1 MRQVVESQSGSCSG
15 STEQH
20 GERKGQNVTKLLRSK
35 RRGTAIPLVMIVVM
49 ILLAMGVGLLDL
61 GVKGR
66 IYSIRTASDIAAR
79 CAADSGL
86 TMALFEMNEKLKVK
100 PWNDSSLPEAT
111 NESLPNCDAVFS
123 YTVTGNPGAGYTIE
137 SVGTSGNAER
147 KVTCILKPEGPFE
160 FAVFAE
166 DGAELKNSALV
177 DGYNFGADDEI
188 LKFGTNSIA
197 SGAFTFK
204 NSSTINGDVVVG
216 VGGNPDIVIDDFGAN
231 ITGDTR
237 TMTEKNTLPPIEVPQ
252 WLESL
257 PSSEPITDDLTVTNS
272 AKYSSINLKSS
283 KTLLIEGD
291 VILYV
296 TGEIILGNSAE
307 VQIDNDSSLILYLGG
322 NLEGKN
328 SSAINNLTQETK
340 KLQIYCLDSCENMLF
355 KNSSDFYGVIY
366 APNAE
371 VIMNNSANL
380 YGAVVAKN
388 FQQMNSGIFNYDAS
402 LRDASVNDEAVR
414 FVVTHWHEE

>member
-1 MRQVVESQSGSCSG
+1 M
-15 STEQH
+15 
-20 GERKGQNVTKLLRSK
+20 KKLLRSK
-35 RRGTAIPLVMIVVM
+35 RPGSAIPLVMIVVM

-61 GVKGR
+61 GMKGR

-100 PWNDSSLPEAT
+100 PWNDGSLPEAT
-111 NESLPNCDAVFS
+111 NESLPNCDAVYS
-123 YTVTGNPGAGYTIE
+123 YTITGNPGTGYTIE
-137 SVGTSGNAER
+137 CVGTSGYTER
-147 KVTCILKPEGPFE
+147 KVSCTLKPEGPFE

-166 DGAELKNSALV
+166 DGAELKNSAVV
-177 DGYNFGADDEI
+177 DWYNFGADDEI
-188 LKFGTNSIA
+188 LKLGTNSIA

-237 TMTEKNTLPPIEVPQ
+237 TMTERNTLPPIEVPD
-252 WLESL
+252 WLDSL
-257 PSSEPITDDLTVTNS
+257 PSDGTIQNDETVTNS
-272 AKYSSINLKSS
+272 AKYSDINLKNN
-283 KTLLIEGD
+283 KTLLIDGD
-291 VILYV
+291 VTLYV

-307 VQIDNDSSLILYLGG
+307 IEIDNDASLILYLGG
-322 NLEGKN
+322 DFEGKN
-328 SSAINNLTQETK
+328 SSAVNNLTQESK
-340 KLQIYCLDSCENMLF
+340 KLQIYCLDSCENMQF

-371 VIMNNSANL
+371 VLMNNSANI

-388 FQQMNSGIFNYDAS
+388 FEQMNSGTFNYDAS
-402 LRDASVNDEAVR
+402 LRDSDVNDEAVH
-414 FVVTHWHEE
+414 FVVTNWHEE

>member
-1 MRQVVESQSGSCSG
+1 M
-15 STEQH
+15 
-20 GERKGQNVTKLLRSK
+20 KKLLNSK
-35 RRGTAIPLVMIVVM
+35 RRGSAIPLVMLAVM
-49 ILLAMGVGLLDL
+49 ILLAMGVGLLSL
-61 GVKGR
+61 GTNSR
-66 IYSIRTASDIAAR
+66 IYSIRSASDIAAR
-79 CAADSGL
+79 CAADAGL

-111 NESLPNCDAVFS
+111 NESLPYCEAAFS
-123 YTVTGNPGAGYTIE
+123 YTVTGNPGTGYTIE
-137 SVGTSGNAER
+137 SVGASGIAER
-147 KVTCILKPEGPFE
+147 KVVCILKPQGPFE

-177 DGYNFGADDEI
+177 DWFNFDADDEI

-197 SGAFTFK
+197 SGAFSFK

-216 VGGNPDIVIDDFGAN
+216 VGGNPDVVIDDFGAN
-231 ITGDTR
+231 ITGDTSALR
-237 TMTEKNTLPPIEVPQ
+237 ESNVLPPIAVPQ

-257 PSSEPITDDLTVTNS
+257 PSSGTITNDSTVTNS
-272 AKYSSINLKSS
+272 AKYSSINLTNS
-283 KTLLIEGD
+283 KTLLIDGE

-322 NLEGKN
+322 DLEGKN
-328 SSAINNLTQETK
+328 SSTINNLTQEAK

-371 VIMNNSANL
+371 VIMNNSANV
-380 YGAVVAKN
+380 YGAVVARD
-388 FQQMNSGIFNYDAS
+388 FEQMNSSTFNYDAS

-414 FVVTHWHEE
+414 FIVTNWQEE

>member
-1 MRQVVESQSGSCSG
+1 M
-15 STEQH
+15 
-20 GERKGQNVTKLLRSK
+20 KKLLKSK
-35 RRGTAIPLVMIVVM
+35 RRGSAIPLAVVTIM
-49 ILLAMGVGLLDL
+49 ILLAMGVGLLSL
-61 GVKGR
+61 GTSSR
-66 IYSIRTASDIAAR
+66 IYSIRSASDIAAR

-86 TMALFEMNEKLKVK
+86 TMALFQMNEKLKVK
-100 PWNDSSLPEAT
+100 PWNDSTLPEVT

-123 YTVTGNPGAGYTIE
+123 YTVTGDSGTGYTVE
-137 SVGTSGNAER
+137 SIGTLGNAER
-147 KVTCILKPEGPFE
+147 KVSCILKPEGPFE

-177 DGYNFGADDEI
+177 DGYNFGEDDEI

-216 VGGNPDIVIDDFGAN
+216 VGGNPDYVIDDFGAT

-237 TMTEKNTLPPIEVPQ
+237 ALRESNVLPPISVPQ
-252 WLESL
+252 WLDSL
-257 PSSEPITDDLTVTNS
+257 PSSGTITNDSTVTNS
-272 AKYSSINLKSS
+272 AKYSSIDLNNS
-283 KTLLIEGD
+283 KTLLIDGD

-307 VQIDNDSSLILYLGG
+307 IQIDNDASLILYLGG

-328 SSAINNLTQETK
+328 SSTINNLTQNAK
-340 KLQIYCLDSCENMLF
+340 KLQIYCLDSCENMVF

-371 VIMNNSANL
+371 VIMNNSAKI
-380 YGAVVAKN
+380 YGAVVARD

>member
-1 MRQVVESQSGSCSG
+1 M
-15 STEQH
+15 
-20 GERKGQNVTKLLRSK
+20 KKLLKSK
-35 RRGTAIPLVMIVVM
+35 RRGFAIPLAVVAIM
-49 ILLAMGVGLLDL
+49 ILLAMGVGMLSL
-61 GVKGR
+61 GTSSR
-66 IYSIRTASDIAAR
+66 IYSVRSSSDIAAR

-86 TMALFEMNEKLKVK
+86 TMALYQMNEKLKVK
-100 PWNDSSLPEAT
+100 PWDDSSLPEAT

-123 YTVTGNPGAGYTIE
+123 YTVTGNPGDGYTIE

-147 KVTCILKPEGPFE
+147 KVACVLKPQGPFE

-177 DGYNFGADDEI
+177 DWYNFGADDEI

-216 VGGNPDIVIDDFGAN
+216 VGGNPDVVIDDFGAT

-237 TMTEKNTLPPIEVPQ
+237 TMTERNTLPPIEVPD

-257 PSSEPITDDLTVTNS
+257 PSGGTIQNDSTVANS
-272 AKYSSINLKSS
+272 AKYSGINLSNS
-283 KTLLIEGD
+283 KTLLIDGD
-291 VILYV
+291 VTLYV

-307 VQIDNDSSLILYLGG
+307 IQIDNDASLILFLGG
-322 NLEGKN
+322 DFEGKN
-328 SSAINNLTQETK
+328 SSTINNLTQEAK
-340 KLQIYCLDSCENMLF
+340 KLQIYCLDSCENMQF

-371 VIMNNSANL
+371 ILMNNSANI
-380 YGAVVAKN
+380 YGAVVARN
-388 FQQMNSGIFNYDAS
+388 FEQMNSGTFNYDAS
-402 LRDASVNDEAVR
+402 LRDASVNDEAVH
-414 FVVTHWHEE
+414 FVVTNWHEQ

>member
-1 MRQVVESQSGSCSG
+1 M
-15 STEQH
+15 
-20 GERKGQNVTKLLRSK
+20 KKLLNSK
-35 RRGTAIPLVMIVVM
+35 KRGSAIPLVVVAVM
-49 ILLAMGVGLLDL
+49 ILFAMGVGMLTL
-61 GVKGR
+61 GTNSR

-79 CAADSGL
+79 CAADAGL

-111 NESLPNCDAVFS
+111 NESLPYCDAVFS
-123 YTVTGNPGAGYTIE
+123 YTVTGNPSTGYTIE

-147 KVTCILKPEGPFE
+147 KVVCILKPQGPFE
-160 FAVFAE
+160 FAVFAK

-177 DGYNFGADDEI
+177 DWFNFGADDEN
-188 LKFGTNSIA
+188 LKVGTNSIA

-216 VGGNPDIVIDDFGAN
+216 VGGNPDLVIDDFGAT
-231 ITGDTR
+231 ITGETR
-237 TMTEKNTLPPIEVPQ
+237 AMTERNALAPIEVPE

-257 PSSEPITDDLTVTNS
+257 PSIGTITDDSTVTNS
-272 AKYSSINLKSS
+272 AKYSSINLENS
-283 KTLLIEGD
+283 KTLLIDGD
-291 VILYV
+291 VTLYV

-322 NLEGKN
+322 DFEGKN
-328 SSAINNLTQETK
+328 SSTINNLTQEAK
-340 KLQIYCLDSCENMLF
+340 KLQIYCLDSCENMVF
-355 KNSSDFYGVIY
+355 KNSSDFYGAIY

-380 YGAVVAKN
+380 YGAVVAKG
-388 FQQMNSGIFNYDAS
+388 FEQRNSGTFNYDAS
-402 LRDASVNDEAVR
+402 LRNASVNDAVVR
-414 FVVTHWHEE
+414 FVVTNWHEE

>member
-1 MRQVVESQSGSCSG
+1 M
-15 STEQH
+15 
-20 GERKGQNVTKLLRSK
+20 KKLLKSK
-35 RRGTAIPLVMIVVM
+35 RRGSAIPLVMVAIM

-61 GVKGR
+61 GMKGR

-79 CAADSGL
+79 CAADAGM
-86 TMALFEMNEKLKVK
+86 TMALFEMNKKLKVK

-111 NESLPNCDAVFS
+111 NESLPYCDAVFS
-123 YTVTGNPGAGYTIE
+123 YTVTGDSVTGYTIE
-137 SVGTSGNAER
+137 SIGASGIAER
-147 KVTCILKPEGPFE
+147 KVTCILKPQGPFE

-177 DGYNFGADDEI
+177 DWFNFGAGDEN
-188 LKFGTNSIA
+188 LKFGTNSIT
-197 SGAFTFK
+197 SGAFSFK
-204 NSSTINGDVVVG
+204 NSSIINGDVVVG
-216 VGGNPDIVIDDFGAN
+216 MGGNPDIVIDDFGAT

-237 TMTEKNTLPPIEVPQ
+237 AMTERNTLPAIAVPE

-257 PSSEPITDDLTVTNS
+257 PFSETITDDLLTVTNS
-272 AKYSSINLKSS
+272 AKYSSINLNNN
-283 KTLLIEGD
+283 KTLLIDGN
-291 VILYV
+291 VTLYV

-307 VQIDNDSSLILYLGG
+307 VQIDNDASLILYLGG

-328 SSAINNLTQETK
+328 SSTFNNLTQNAK
-340 KLQIYCLDSCENMLF
+340 QLQIYCLDSCENMVF

-380 YGAVVAKN
+380 YGAIVAKT
-388 FQQMNSGIFNYDAS
+388 FQQMNSGNFNYDAS
-402 LRDASVNDEAVR
+402 LRDANVNDEAVR
-414 FVVTHWHEE
+414 FVVTNWHEQ

>member
-1 MRQVVESQSGSCSG
+1 MRE
-15 STEQH
+15 
-20 GERKGQNVTKLLRSK
+20 GENMRKLLQSK
-35 RRGTAIPLVMIVVM
+35 RRGTAIPLVMVVVM

-61 GVKGR
+61 GMKGR

-79 CAADSGL
+79 CAADAGM

-111 NESLPNCDAVFS
+111 NESLPYCDAVFS
-123 YTVTGNPGAGYTIE
+123 YTVTGNPGTGYTIE
-137 SVGTSGNAER
+137 SIGTSGIAER
-147 KVTCILKPEGPFE
+147 KVVCILKPEGPFE

-177 DGYNFGADDEI
+177 DWYNFGADDEI

-216 VGGNPDIVIDDFGAN
+216 VGGNPDIVIDDFGAT

-237 TMTEKNTLPPIEVPQ
+237 AMTERNTLPPIEVPD

-257 PSSEPITDDLTVTNS
+257 PCNEPITDDLKVTNS
-272 AKYSSINLKSS
+272 AKYSSINLENS
-283 KTLLIEGD
+283 KTLLIVGD

-296 TGEIILGNSAE
+296 TGEIILGSSAE
-307 VQIDNDSSLILYLGG
+307 LQIDDDASLILYLGG
-322 NLEGKN
+322 DFEGKN
-328 SSAINNLTQETK
+328 ASTINNLTQETK

-355 KNSSDFYGVIY
+355 KNNSDFYGVIY

-380 YGAVVAKN
+380 YGSVIAKS
-388 FQQMNSGIFNYDAS
+388 FEQKNSGTFKYDAS

-414 FVVTHWHEE
+414 FVVTNWHEE

>member
-1 MRQVVESQSGSCSG
+1 M
-15 STEQH
+15 
-20 GERKGQNVTKLLRSK
+20 KKLLKSK
-35 RRGTAIPLVMIVVM
+35 RRGFAIPLVVVTIM
-49 ILLAMGVGLLDL
+49 ILFAMGVGLLSL
-61 GVKGR
+61 GTSSR
-66 IYSIRTASDIAAR
+66 IYSIRSASDIAVR

-86 TMALFEMNEKLKVK
+86 TMALFQMNEKLKVK
-100 PWNDSSLPEAT
+100 PWNDSTLPEAT

-123 YTVTGNPGAGYTIE
+123 YTVTGDSGTGYTIE
-137 SVGTSGNAER
+137 SIGTSGNAER
-147 KVTCILKPEGPFE
+147 KVSCILKPEGPFE

-216 VGGNPDIVIDDFGAN
+216 VGGNPDIVIDDFGAT

-237 TMTEKNTLPPIEVPQ
+237 TMTERNTLPPIEVPQ

-257 PSSEPITDDLTVTNS
+257 PSSGTITDDLTVSNS
-272 AKYSSINLKSS
+272 AKYSSINLNNS
-283 KTLLIEGD
+283 KTLTIEGD
-291 VILYV
+291 VTLYV

-307 VQIDNDSSLILYLGG
+307 IQIDNDASLILYLGG
-322 NLEGKN
+322 DFEGKN
-328 SSAINNLTQETK
+328 SSTVNNLTQEAK
-340 KLQIYCLDSCENMLF
+340 KLQIYCLDSCENMVF

-366 APNAE
+366 APNSE
-371 VIMNNSANL
+371 VIMDNSSNL
-380 YGAVVAKN
+380 YGAVVARS
-388 FQQMNSGIFNYDAS
+388 FEQMNSGIFNYDAS

>member
-1 MRQVVESQSGSCSG
+1 MRE
-15 STEQH
+15 
-20 GERKGQNVTKLLRSK
+20 GENMRKLLQSK
-35 RRGTAIPLVMIVVM
+35 RRGTAIPLVMVVVM

-61 GVKGR
+61 GMKGR

-79 CAADSGL
+79 CAADAGM

-111 NESLPNCDAVFS
+111 NESLPYCDAVFS
-123 YTVTGNPGAGYTIE
+123 YTVTGNPGTGYTIE
-137 SVGTSGNAER
+137 SIGTSGIAER
-147 KVTCILKPEGPFE
+147 KVVCILKPEGPFE

-177 DGYNFGADDEI
+177 DWFNFDADDEI

-216 VGGNPDIVIDDFGAN
+216 VGGNPDIVIDDFGAT

-237 TMTEKNTLPPIEVPQ
+237 AMTERNTLPPIEVPD

-257 PSSEPITDDLTVTNS
+257 PCNEPITDDLKVTNS
-272 AKYSSINLKSS
+272 AKYSSINLENS
-283 KTLLIEGD
+283 KTLLIVGD

-296 TGEIILGNSAE
+296 TGEIILGSSAE
-307 VQIDNDSSLILYLGG
+307 LQIDDDASLILYLGG
-322 NLEGKN
+322 DFEGKN
-328 SSAINNLTQETK
+328 ASTINNLTQETK

-355 KNSSDFYGVIY
+355 KNNSDFYGVIY

-380 YGAVVAKN
+380 YGSVIAKS
-388 FQQMNSGIFNYDAS
+388 FEQKNSGTFKYDAS

-414 FVVTHWHEE
+414 FVVTNWHEE